1 MLMLLLPVLGMHFV
15 LRDIVAQSVT
25 QPDIHVTV
33 PEGTSLEL
41 RCNYSYGA
49 KPYIFWYIQYSGQDH
64 QLLLKL
70 SEKGSCKGF
79 EATYKRE
86 TTSFHLEKSSVRE
99 SDGTV
104 YYCTLSDTVAET
116 TEELSTKIVLLS

>member
-1 MLMLLLPVLGMHFV
+1 VLTLHRDIFSTFIYITLIFEG
-15 LRDIVAQSVT
+15 DIVAQSVT

-64 QLLLKL
+64 QLLLKYF
-70 SEKGSCKGF
+70 S
-79 EATYKRE
+79 
-86 TTSFHLEKSSVRE
+86 
-99 SDGTV
+99 
-104 YYCTLSDTVAET
+104 
-116 TEELSTKIVLLS
+116 